1 MRSQNMILLAA
12 AALIAAIP
20 LLMTFEG
27 EHVFAGA
34 DGQAQAMVHQLQPG
48 YTPWAETLWEPPSGE
63 IESLLFMLQAGLGA
77 GLLGYY
83 LGLRRGESRG
93 RGERAGGER
102 ARDARPDDD
111 GAPSGG
117 GGGRSRG
124 HAGRAGGASRIARS
138 HDRG

>member
-1 MRSQNMILLAA
+1 MRRQNMILLAA

-34 DGQAQAMVHQLQPG
+34 DGQAQAMVHQLQPD
-48 YTPWAETLWEPPSGE
+48 YTPSAETLWEPPSGE

-93 RGERAGGER
+93 RGERAGG
-102 ARDARPDDD
+102 ACPDDD

-124 HAGRAGGASRIARS
+124 HAGRAGDAPRIARS